1 MTKKILF
8 TGLIIAQ
15 MVVILF
21 LSIRITQNKK
31 NVLGETS
38 VNTIPKN
45 SIKLSPMNNLKYFY
59 ELKPNTVEEFNKDW
73 LPNVPKYTINADS
86 LNERFDYSVENPE
99 KTYRIITLGDS
110 FTFGQNVSTE
120 KNWAELLENQLNK
133 KLSCKDINKFEV
145 INLGVYGYDTQYA
158 VERFRLRGEKY
169 NPDLVI
175 WMFTDFERVLEKTMP
190 YILDHKKEAVLLEK
204 QGIYYKNWKDA
215 RENLEKKIGKAG
227 FNNYLKEQLEKFN
240 DLYDKKLLLMALP
253 NNQIYIDTLGVF
265 VSQRAN
271 TNFFKP
277 SIKWEQ
283 KEYFLPD
290 LHFNDL
296 GHQKMAAEVL
306 DYLNKN
312 KLFPCN

>member
-1 MTKKILF
+1 MIKKILF

-277 SIKWEQ
+277 SIKW
-283 KEYFLPD
+283 
-290 LHFNDL
+290 
-296 GHQKMAAEVL
+296 
-306 DYLNKN
+306 
-312 KLFPCN
+312 

>member
-1 MTKKILF
+1 MKKFFYI
-8 TGLIIAQ
+8 LIIIQ
-15 MVVILF
+15 LLLIIYITNI
-21 LSIRITQNKK
+21 IRNRNTFDKM
-31 NVLGETS
+31 S
-38 VNTIPKN
+38 VNLIDKE
-45 SIKLSPMNNLKYFY
+45 SLVVSQSSNLKFFY
-59 ELKPNTVEEFNKDW
+59 EPKANFRQKVTKDW
-73 LPNVPKYTINADS
+73 LPYQPEYTINNDA
-86 LNERFDYSVENPE
+86 LNERFDYSIE
-99 KTYRIITLGDS
+99 KSAKIYRIIALGDS
-110 FTFGQNVSTE
+110 FTFGQNVSTDRNWTE
-120 KNWAELLENQLNK
+120 LIEDKFNKNLDCPLYRK
-133 KLSCKDINKFEV
+133 IEV
-145 INLGVYGYDTQYA
+145 INLGVKGYDTQYE
-158 VERFRLRGEKY
+158 VERFKVRGIKY

-175 WMFTDFERVLEKTMP
+175 WTFTDFERILEKTMP
-190 YILDHKKEAVLLEK
+190 YILKHKEEAIILEK